1 LRLFSNTIIRHVINK
16 FDAYVD
22 IFGEEGNEMAEHSNN
37 RIALVTG
44 ANKGIGYE
52 TARRLASQG
61 ITVLLG
67 ARDEKRG
74 KEAAEKLQ
82 AEGLDVQFLGLDV
95 NDPATHKAAHGFI
108 ENKFGK
114 LDILVNN
121 AAVALDINQ
130 KPSEVDMQTL
140 RKTFDTNFFG
150 LIAVTQALLPLIRKS
165 DGGRIVN
172 VSSGLGSLTQ
182 QSDPTWPFY
191 SVKLLAYNTSK
202 TALNAFTVTLA
213 HELKDT
219 AIKVNSA
226 DPGYTATDLNAHSGY
241 RTVEQGATVIIQ
253 LATLPADG
261 ATGGYFDDQGV
272 LPW

>member
-1 LRLFSNTIIRHVINK
+1 
-16 FDAYVD
+16 
-22 IFGEEGNEMAEHSNN
+22 MAEHTNK

-52 TARRLASQG
+52 TARQLASRG
-61 ITVLLG
+61 MTILLG
-67 ARDEKRG
+67 AREEQRG
-74 KEAAEKLQ
+74 KAAAAKLQ
-82 AEGLDVQFLGLDV
+82 SEGLDVRFLRLDV
-95 NDPATHKAAHGFI
+95 NDQTTREAARRFI
-108 ENKFGK
+108 EDKFGR

-121 AAVALDINQ
+121 AAVALDINL

-150 LIAVTQALLPLIRKS
+150 VISVTQALLPLIRKS
-165 DGGRIVN
+165 DAGRIVN

-182 QSDPTWPFY
+182 NSDPSWEFY
-191 SVKLLAYNTSK
+191 PVKLLAYNASK
-202 TALNAFTVTLA
+202 TALNAFTVMLA

-226 DPGYTATDLNAHSGY
+226 DPGFTATDMNDHRGY
-241 RTVEQGATVIIQ
+241 KTVEQGAAIITQ
-253 LATLPADG
+253 LATLPASG
-261 ATGGYFDDQGV
+261 ATGGYFDDHGV

>member
-1 LRLFSNTIIRHVINK
+1 MSKQANK
-16 FDAYVD
+16 KVAF
-22 IFGEEGNEMAEHSNN
+22 
-37 RIALVTG
+37 VTG
-44 ANKGIGYE
+44 ANKGIGYA
-52 TARRLASQG
+52 TAQRLASQG

-74 KEAAEKLQ
+74 KEAAAKLQ
-82 AEGLDVQFLGLDV
+82 AEGLDVQFLRLDV
-95 NDPATHKAAHGFI
+95 NDAATHKAAHHFI
-108 ENKFGK
+108 EDKFGK

-121 AAVALDINQ
+121 AAVALDMDQ

-150 LIAVTQALLPLIRKS
+150 AVAITQALLPLIRKS
-165 DGGRIVN
+165 DAGRIVN

-182 QSDPTWPFY
+182 HSDPAWAYYP
-191 SVKLLAYNTSK
+191 VKLLAYNTSK

-213 HELKDT
+213 YELKDT
-219 AIKVNSA
+219 QIKVNSA
-226 DPGYTATDLNAHSGY
+226 DPGYTATDLNDHRGHK
-241 RTVEQGATVIIQ
+241 TIDQGAEVIIQ

>member
-1 LRLFSNTIIRHVINK
+1 
-16 FDAYVD
+16 
-22 IFGEEGNEMAEHSNN
+22 MAEHANKKV
-37 RIALVTG
+37 ALVTG

-67 ARDEKRG
+67 ARDEQRG
-74 KEAAEKLQ
+74 KEAAAKLQ
-82 AEGLDVQFLGLDV
+82 AEGLDVQFLRLDV
-95 NDPATHKAAHGFI
+95 NDQSSHKAAHSFI
-108 ENKFGK
+108 EDKFGK

-121 AAVALDINQ
+121 AAVALETNQ
-130 KPSEVDMQTL
+130 IPSEVDMQTL

-150 LIAVTQALLPLIRKS
+150 VVAVTQSLLPLIRKS
-165 DGGRIVN
+165 GAGRIVN

-182 QSDPTWPFY
+182 HSDPTWAFY
-191 SVKLLAYNTSK
+191 PVKLLAYNTSK

-213 HELKDT
+213 YELKDT

-226 DPGYTATDLNAHSGY
+226 DPGYTATDMNGHSGHK
-241 RTVEQGATVIIQ
+241 TVEQGAEVIIQ

>member
-1 LRLFSNTIIRHVINK
+1 
-16 FDAYVD
+16 
-22 IFGEEGNEMAEHSNN
+22 MAEHSNK

-52 TARRLASQG
+52 TARSLASQD

-74 KEAAEKLQ
+74 AEAAAKLQ
-82 AEGLDVQFLGLDV
+82 ASGLDVQFLRLDV
-95 NDPATHKAAHGFI
+95 NDQATHKAAHGFI
-108 ENKFGK
+108 EDKFGK

-121 AAVALDINQ
+121 AAVALDIGQ

-150 LIAVTQALLPLIRKS
+150 LIAVTQALLPLLRKS
-165 DGGRIVN
+165 DAGRIVN
-172 VSSGLGSLTQ
+172 VSSGLGSLTLH
-182 QSDPTWPFY
+182 SDPVWPY
-191 SVKLLAYNTSK
+191 YPVKLLAYNTSK

-213 HELKDT
+213 YELKDT
-219 AIKVNSA
+219 QIKVNSA
-226 DPGYTATDLNAHSGY
+226 DPGYTATDMNNQSGHK
-241 RTVEQGATVIIQ
+241 TVEQGATIIVQ
-253 LATLPADG
+253 LATLAADG
-261 ATGGYFDDQGV
+261 PTGSYFDDQGV

>member
-1 LRLFSNTIIRHVINK
+1 
-16 FDAYVD
+16 
-22 IFGEEGNEMAEHSNN
+22 MAEQTKKV
-37 RIALVTG
+37 ALVTG

-52 TARRLASQG
+52 TARQLATQG
-61 ITVLLG
+61 ITVLIG

-74 KEAAEKLQ
+74 KEAATKLQ
-82 AEGLDVQFLGLDV
+82 REGFDAQFLLLDI
-95 NDPATHKAAHGFI
+95 NDEATHKTARQFI
-108 ENKFGK
+108 EEKFGK

-121 AAVALDINQ
+121 AGIALDLDQ
-130 KPSEVDMQTL
+130 KPSEVDAQML

-150 LIAVTQALLPLIRKS
+150 VISVTQALMPLIRKS
-165 DGGRIVN
+165 KAGRIVN

-182 QSDPTWPFY
+182 NSDPNWSFY
-191 SVKLLAYNTSK
+191 AVKPLAYNSSK
-202 TALNAFTVTLA
+202 TALNAFTVMLA

-226 DPGYTATDLNAHSGY
+226 DPGFTATDLNGHRGY
-241 RTVEQGATVIIQ
+241 KTVEQGASVITQ

-261 ATGGYFDDQGV
+261 PTGSYFDDQGV

>member
-1 LRLFSNTIIRHVINK
+1 
-16 FDAYVD
+16 
-22 IFGEEGNEMAEHSNN
+22 MAEQSNK

-61 ITVLLG
+61 MTVLLG
-67 ARDEKRG
+67 ARDEPRG
-74 KEAAEKLQ
+74 KEAAAKLQ
-82 AEGLDVQFLGLDV
+82 AEGLDVQFLRLDV
-95 NDPATHKAAHGFI
+95 NDQTTHKAAHSFI
-108 ENKFGK
+108 EDKFGK

-121 AAVALDINQ
+121 AAVALDMNQ
-130 KPSEVDMQTL
+130 KPSEVDMQML

-150 LIAVTQALLPLIRKS
+150 VIAVTQALLPLIRKS
-165 DGGRIVN
+165 DAGRIVN

-182 QSDPTWPFY
+182 HSDPTWEFY
-191 SVKLLAYNTSK
+191 PVKLLAYNASK

-213 HELKDT
+213 YELKET

-226 DPGYTATDLNAHSGY
+226 DPGFTATDMNDHRGY
-241 RTVEQGATVIIQ
+241 KTVEQGAAVIIQ
-253 LATLPADG
+253 LATLPVDG
-261 ATGGYFDDQGV
+261 ATGGYFNDQGV

>member
-1 LRLFSNTIIRHVINK
+1 
-16 FDAYVD
+16 
-22 IFGEEGNEMAEHSNN
+22 MAEHSNK

-52 TARRLASQG
+52 TARQLASRG
-61 ITVLLG
+61 VTILLG
-67 ARDEKRG
+67 AREEQRG
-74 KEAAEKLQ
+74 KAAAAKLQ
-82 AEGLDVQFLGLDV
+82 SEGLDVQFLRLDV
-95 NDPATHKAAHGFI
+95 NDQTTREAARRFI
-108 ENKFGK
+108 EDKFGR

-121 AAVALDINQ
+121 AAVALDMNL

-150 LIAVTQALLPLIRKS
+150 VISVTQALLPLIRKS
-165 DGGRIVN
+165 DAGRIVN

-182 QSDPTWPFY
+182 NSDPSWEFY
-191 SVKLLAYNTSK
+191 PVKLLAYNASK
-202 TALNAFTVTLA
+202 TALNAFTVMLA

-226 DPGYTATDLNAHSGY
+226 DPGFTATDMNDHRGY
-241 RTVEQGATVIIQ
+241 KTVEQGATVITQ
-253 LATLPADG
+253 LATLPASG
-261 ATGGYFDDQGV
+261 VTGGYFDDHGV

>member
-1 LRLFSNTIIRHVINK
+1 
-16 FDAYVD
+16 
-22 IFGEEGNEMAEHSNN
+22 MAEQSNK

-52 TARRLASQG
+52 TTRRLAGQG
-61 ITVLLG
+61 MTVLLG
-67 ARDEKRG
+67 ARDEQRG
-74 KEAAEKLQ
+74 KEAAAKLQ
-82 AEGLDVQFLGLDV
+82 AEGLDVQFLRLDV
-95 NDPATHKAAHGFI
+95 NDQTTHKAAHSFI
-108 ENKFGK
+108 EDKFGK

-121 AAVALDINQ
+121 AAVALDMNQ

-150 LIAVTQALLPLIRKS
+150 AIAVTQALLPLIRKS
-165 DGGRIVN
+165 DAGRIVN

-182 QSDPTWPFY
+182 HSDPTWEFY
-191 SVKLLAYNTSK
+191 PVKLLAYNASK

-213 HELKDT
+213 YELKET

-226 DPGYTATDLNAHSGY
+226 DPGFTATDLNDHRGY
-241 RTVEQGATVIIQ
+241 KTVEQGAAVIIQ

-261 ATGGYFDDQGV
+261 ATGSYFDDQGV